1 MSGIDPVTLEKTEL
15 MKELS
20 SLYIVRTATP
30 FVVLR
35 RMRLLEKKYAW
46 RAVVGGTYA
55 LKRMLDIAEA
65 VARWIEETYPG
76 TKVKGTH
83 HGYFKLFEEPEVIR
97 KISESGAEIL
107 MVAFGAPRQDMWIGE
122 NRDKLVAGVAM
133 GVGGLFDFYFGKL
146 HGRPSG

>member
-30 FVVLR
+30 LAVLQ

-55 LKRMLDIAEA
+55 LKGMLDITVSTGELKAIPERA
-65 VARWIEETYPG
+65 PDNLYTLAS
-76 TKVKGTH
+76 
-83 HGYFKLFEEPEVIR
+83 FK
-97 KISESGAEIL
+97 IL
-107 MVAFGAPRQDMWIGE
+107 HLQ
-122 NRDKLVAGVAM
+122 
-133 GVGGLFDFYFGKL
+133 
-146 HGRPSG
+146 